1 MRPFDHA
8 WQVLKEDSSFDLIDA
23 LMQNHQE
30 NLAQKRKRAIE
41 ILHLRR
47 KHGDLEALVG
57 HLPPEQ
63 QVQESNRL
71 IESMRAEMAQREQQR
86 AQEQERI
93 NALSPAQQAQQ
104 ALIARQK
111 ELGYID
117 EFGNPLQ

>member
-1 MRPFDHA
+1 
-8 WQVLKEDSSFDLIDA
+8 
-23 LMQNHQE
+23 
-30 NLAQKRKRAIE
+30 
-41 ILHLRR
+41 
-47 KHGDLEALVG
+47 
-57 HLPPEQ
+57 
-63 QVQESNRL
+63 
-71 IESMRAEMAQREQQR
+71 MAQREQQR